1 MPKNEDHKFVTKD
14 LPENENWEQKK
25 KKAKGK
31 KKSK

>member
-14 LPENENWEQKK
+14 LPENENWEAK